1 MPQVDINKIKDLIL
15 QSQKLGFAMG
25 VTAMRLKLMESL
37 APYIDLEV
45 IDSDLFTV
53 RDSIQLVLDSLKD
66 FDQDTEFLKIYEV
79 MVGLGQEL
87 SDE

>member
-45 IDSDLFTV
+45 IDSNLFTA
-53 RDSIQLVLDSLKD
+53 RDSMQLILDALKD
-66 FDQDTEFLKIYEV
+66 FDQDAEFLKIYEV
-79 MVGLGQEL
+79 MVGLGEEL
-87 SDE
+87 GDE